1 MKVSELMNSNVV
13 SLRPDDTVA
22 HAATLLAR
30 HNIGALPVCAPDGRL
45 RGMVT
50 DRDIVLRCVAS
61 ESQPEE
67 TAAREIMTRGEVE
80 GVILRAPRGEGG
92 FGYDPI
98 FFLPE
103 RDASMAELSA
113 EEKNEISHRARA
125 LSALR
130 EKLKNMIG

>member
-1 MKVSELMNSNVV
+1 
-13 SLRPDDTVA
+13 
-22 HAATLLAR
+22 
-30 HNIGALPVCAPDGRL
+30 
-45 RGMVT
+45 
-50 DRDIVLRCVAS
+50 
-61 ESQPEE
+61 
-67 TAAREIMTRGEVE
+67 MTRGEVE